1 MRHIL
6 VTAFRN
12 TSAELL
18 VRGISDSDILLLPN
32 DKVLDSEKLIS
43 TLSNRKYDSIISI
56 GQRPNIKDKVHVET
70 MAREGLLSIGTTFD
84 CDMLV
89 RLFEEAGIQAKLSC
103 NAGTSYC
110 NCLYFYGL
118 RYLREKQPEAQM
130 VFVHVPFQ
138 KNITDFEHFRRQ
150 FLRVIAYIQNQ

>member
-1 MRHIL
+1 MHRIL
-6 VTAFRN
+6 VTAFRS

-18 VRGISDSDILLLPN
+18 LRGISDWDVLLLPS

-43 TLSNRKYDSIISI
+43 TLSNRNYDSIISI
-56 GQRPNIKDKVHVET
+56 GQRPNIKDKVHIET
-70 MAREGLLSIGTTFD
+70 IAREGPLSIGTTFD

-89 RLFEEAGIQAKLSC
+89 RLFEDAEIQAKLSC

-110 NCLYFYGL
+110 NCLYFNGL
-118 RYLREKQPEAQM
+118 RYLREKQPEGQM

-138 KNITDFEHFRRQ
+138 KNITDFERFRRQ
-150 FLRVIAYIQNQ
+150 FLRVIACIQNQ